1 MSGRV
6 LIYISYAIHLGL
18 TKLHPHTTTLTH
30 QASHISLHMAFTILK
45 TQANFT
51 HGKCIFTTFSHS
63 RVRKLPAHFSTDN
76 LFATYQANADQQ
88 VFFTFSCNFTLP
100 AQALS
105 INSNSQVMRVTKF
118 KNRLYTL
125 TCIHIRLEACDTRS
139 FQTTSFSSSFNG
151 IPRLQPRRTAR
162 LYREPER

>member
-1 MSGRV
+1 MPGRV

-18 TKLHPHTTTLTH
+18 TRLHPHTTTLTH

-63 RVRKLPAHFSTDN
+63 RVRKLPAHFSADN

-125 TCIHIRLEACDTRS
+125 RAYTSVSKPVTLVLFPTHPHHIDSSYYNTCLTSCLIHT
-139 FQTTSFSSSFNG
+139 
-151 IPRLQPRRTAR
+151 
-162 LYREPER
+162 